1 MTNNSKL
8 KLALFT
14 VFVVS
19 LTMVFISLF
28 HTRGDFKLYF
38 ISAVVVVALIS
49 LYVISTRIHEKYLE
63 DDPVLVR
70 LKEELRV
77 CFPEIDNTIL
87 LKGKKSYTIN
97 KKRIHICLKDVKGD
111 YYDNNMLKYVI
122 LHELAHVLC
131 DEIGH
136 TEKFHTIFEGILR
149 KAIKCGVYNDKIPTI
164 KNYCEY

>member
-1 MTNNSKL
+1 MTKDKL
-8 KLALFT
+8 KLLLFI

-28 HTRGDFKLYF
+28 NTSRDVKLYF
-38 ISAVVVVALIS
+38 LSSIIVTALVF
-49 LYVISTRIHEKYLE
+49 LYIVTNRIHEKYLE
-63 DDPVLVR
+63 EDPVLME
-70 LKEELRV
+70 LKQELV
-77 CFPEIDNTIL
+77 TCFPEIDNAIL

-97 KKRIHICLKDVKGD
+97 KKQIYICLKDEKGE
-111 YYDNNMLKYVI
+111 YYNKNMLKYVI

-136 TEKFHTIFEGILR
+136 TEKFHKIFEEILR
-149 KAIKCGVYNDKIPTI
+149 KAIKCGVYDDRIPTI

>member
-1 MTNNSKL
+1 MTKDKL
-8 KLALFT
+8 KLLLFT

-28 HTRGDFKLYF
+28 NTTRDVKLYF
-38 ISAVVVVALIS
+38 LSSIIVTALVF
-49 LYVISTRIHEKYLE
+49 LYVVTNRIHEKYLE
-63 DDPVLVR
+63 EDPVLME
-70 LKEELRV
+70 LKQELV
-77 CFPEIDNTIL
+77 ACFPEIDNAIL

-97 KKRIHICLKDVKGD
+97 KKHIYICLKDEKGE
-111 YYDNNMLKYVI
+111 YYNRNMLKYVI

-136 TEKFHTIFEGILR
+136 TEKFHKIFEEILK
-149 KAIKCGVYNDKIPTI
+149 KAIKCGVYDDRIPTI

>member
-1 MTNNSKL
+1 MTKDKL
-8 KLALFT
+8 KLLLFT

-28 HTRGDFKLYF
+28 NTSRDVKLYF
-38 ISAVVVVALIS
+38 LSSIIVTALVF
-49 LYVISTRIHEKYLE
+49 LYVVTNRIHEKYLE
-63 DDPVLVR
+63 EDPVLME
-70 LKEELRV
+70 LKQELV
-77 CFPEIDNTIL
+77 TCFPEIDNAIL

-97 KKRIHICLKDVKGD
+97 KKQIYICLKDEKGE
-111 YYDNNMLKYVI
+111 YYNKNMLKYVI

-136 TEKFHTIFEGILR
+136 TEKFHKIFEDILR
-149 KAIKCGVYNDKIPTI
+149 KAIKCGVYDDRIPTI

>member
-1 MTNNSKL
+1 MTKDKL
-8 KLALFT
+8 KLLLFT

-28 HTRGDFKLYF
+28 NTGRDVKLYF
-38 ISAVVVVALIS
+38 LSSIIVTALVF
-49 LYVISTRIHEKYLE
+49 LYVVTNRIHEKYLE
-63 DDPVLVR
+63 EDPVLMG
-70 LKEELRV
+70 LKQELV
-77 CFPEIDNTIL
+77 TCFPEIDNAIL

-97 KKRIHICLKDVKGD
+97 KKQIYICLKDEKGE
-111 YYDNNMLKYVI
+111 YYNKNMLKYVI

-136 TEKFHTIFEGILR
+136 TEKFHKIFEEILR
-149 KAIKCGVYNDKIPTI
+149 KAIKCGVYDDRIPTI